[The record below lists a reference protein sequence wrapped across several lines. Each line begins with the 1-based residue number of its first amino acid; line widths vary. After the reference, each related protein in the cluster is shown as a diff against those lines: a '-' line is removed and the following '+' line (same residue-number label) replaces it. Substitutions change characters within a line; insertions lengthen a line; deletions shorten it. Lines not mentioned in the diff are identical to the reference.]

1 MTGTCTEGETPHN
14 PPAKVTHPL
23 DPPDLLTF
31 PLPVTANETLQC
43 NERLPCHT
51 QAGCHDNDRCP
62 TPPLPS
68 EVQRPLS
75 HNHRHLPVA
84 SLKTKHR
91 PTTNRPPTL
100 KLVEEDAKL
109 TPPISPMLSEPTV
122 KFGPQSLS
130 CNSRNSGE
138 GERKKRGNICLNEQ
152 GVKVS
157 SFVSAKCNGGSQ
169 KQLCSKDEIEHK
181 RKLARL
187 KLARKKNAPLS

>member
-1 MTGTCTEGETPHN
+1 
-14 PPAKVTHPL
+14 
-23 DPPDLLTF
+23 
-31 PLPVTANETLQC
+31 
-43 NERLPCHT
+43 
-51 QAGCHDNDRCP
+51 
-62 TPPLPS
+62 
-68 EVQRPLS
+68 
-75 HNHRHLPVA
+75 
-84 SLKTKHR
+84 
-91 PTTNRPPTL
+91 
-100 KLVEEDAKL
+100 
-109 TPPISPMLSEPTV
+109 MLSEPTV